1 MPLVSRLCPL
11 CGRCPPGANRALL
24 RAPVTLGL
32 GHVSA
37 YGQRAGKAGRVGAGG
52 RVPTPPCPGPPRNAP
67 NGPEPQ
73 PCGQSPPHED
83 PALAPLLHRL
93 ASSLPAALSAVP
105 SRINHAHAHLHLG
118 VPSGGPQPITLSK
131 HGDTSGR
138 AAEPGRD
145 GEKAASRA
153 VPCVTSSAALPSP
166 GRGQASHVTA
176 SARTREASS
185 S

>member
-1 MPLVSRLCPL
+1 MPLVSCLCPL

-32 GHVSA
+32 GRVSA

-52 RVPTPPCPGPPRNAP
+52 RVPTPPCQGLHAMPPTPLSPSRAGSRP
-67 NGPEPQ
+67 RMRTPRWR
-73 PCGQSPPHED
+73 PCST
-83 PALAPLLHRL
+83 RL
-93 ASSLPAALSAVP
+93 ASSLPAALSAVA

-138 AAEPGRD
+138 GAEPGRD
-145 GEKAASRA
+145 GEEAASRA
-153 VPCVTSSAALPSP
+153 VLCVTSSAALPSP

>member
-1 MPLVSRLCPL
+1 MSPLRPL
-11 CGRCPPGANRALL
+11 SPGCQQSTPAGTRDPRPGARLSL
-24 RAPVTLGL
+24 RAAGWKSRTRGRWGGECPHLRAQGL
-32 GHVSA
+32 HAMPPTALSPS
-37 YGQRAGKAGRVGAGG
+37 RAGSRP
-52 RVPTPPCPGPPRNAP
+52 RMRTPRWRPC
-67 NGPEPQ
+67 
-73 PCGQSPPHED
+73 ST
-83 PALAPLLHRL
+83 RL
-93 ASSLPAALSAVP
+93 ASSLPAALSAVA

-138 AAEPGRD
+138 GAEPGRD
-145 GEKAASRA
+145 GEEAASRA